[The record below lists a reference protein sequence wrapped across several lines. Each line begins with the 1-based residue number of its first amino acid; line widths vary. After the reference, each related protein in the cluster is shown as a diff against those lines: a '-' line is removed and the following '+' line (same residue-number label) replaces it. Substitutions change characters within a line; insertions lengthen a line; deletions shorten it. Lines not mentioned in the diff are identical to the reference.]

1 MGKITVV
8 GIGPGD
14 VNLLTLEAYEKLNES
29 TKLIFKTAQHPV
41 YDYFESKGKALEN
54 LDRFYD
60 ECADF
65 DSLNSEIKMYLEKQS
80 EKGNII
86 YCVLG
91 NPSEDDEIAI
101 EWLNEGAD
109 IDIISGIS
117 YVSYAGNYVE
127 MDPNLPM
134 IVNNIFDLSKHRI
147 DIHSNHFITNAYDS
161 MLISD
166 MVWLLSELLGDEYE
180 IYLLNKVGIKSEIS
194 VMKIRLM
201 ELLERDDYDHQTII
215 FIPGIQK
222 GKRYDLGDLCK
233 IVETLR
239 SENGCPWDL
248 EQTHESIKN
257 NLLEEAYEVIEAIN
271 NDDFDNFEEE
281 LGDVLFQI
289 IFHSQLADEEGY
301 FNIGEVINKIS
312 LKMIYRHPHVFS
324 ENSKIDTENVLE
336 QWENLKDIEKGVKNY
351 TERLLNVPKVLPSL
365 LKSYKIQKKA
375 SKIGFDWENINGP
388 IDKMKEELDEVIEAI
403 NHKTEKDILEEIGDL
418 LFSIVNVSRFLDIN
432 PEMALNNS
440 VDKFIERFEF
450 IENKSLELNRNLED
464 MTLEEMDMYWEESKK
479 LLN

>member
-1 MGKITVV
+1 
-8 GIGPGD
+8 
-14 VNLLTLEAYEKLNES
+14 
-29 TKLIFKTAQHPV
+29 
-41 YDYFESKGKALEN
+41 
-54 LDRFYD
+54 
-60 ECADF
+60 
-65 DSLNSEIKMYLEKQS
+65 
-80 EKGNII
+80 
-86 YCVLG
+86 
-91 NPSEDDEIAI
+91 
-101 EWLNEGAD
+101 
-109 IDIISGIS
+109 
-117 YVSYAGNYVE
+117 
-127 MDPNLPM
+127 
-134 IVNNIFDLSKHRI
+134 
-147 DIHSNHFITNAYDS
+147 

-440 VDKFIERFEF
+440 VDKFIKRFEF